1 METLRIINNFI
12 NNFLHIKKLFKEK
25 KGNLKWNVGYD

>member
-1 METLRIINNFI
+1 MEILGII